1 MLWGISGGYEGDV
14 AFVDSVSDELTRAPP
29 VVLGIIQLVR
39 ERAGRLYLLIC
50 ECLANRYCF

>member
-1 MLWGISGGYEGDV
+1 MVSWGISGGYEGDV

-39 ERAGRLYLLIC
+39 ERAG
-50 ECLANRYCF
+50 